1 MSLSILIN
9 TKILCLAVL
18 GLTMKYAQSLS
29 SRSHIQVLIY
39 IYLKKEK
46 RRSHTNTID
55 VLLTHKYPNW
65 LKTEILTHLEI
76 QVQVQHNF
84 LNMVLISIDFILHLR
99 IYNLPRQLDLFSVS
113 SLLVEYC
120 WLKDGEEEINGQEI
134 GKYGG
139 LYGDLLQFCSEH
151 FPLFLFKVS
160 QKIINAVRIKI
171 Q

>member
-1 MSLSILIN
+1 M
-9 TKILCLAVL
+9 AVL
-18 GLTMKYAQSLS
+18 GLAMKYAQSLS

-84 LNMVLISIDFILHLR
+84 LNMVLTSIDYIFI
-99 IYNLPRQLDLFSVS
+99 
-113 SLLVEYC
+113 LLVEYC
-120 WLKDGEEEINGQEI
+120 WLKDGEEEVNGQEI